1 MNKSFAVL
9 IGGILGRLV
18 GILVRKGV
26 LTAEEE
32 SYILEGIDD
41 EGL

>member
-1 MNKSFAVL
+1 MNKSFAAQ
-9 IGGILGRLV
+9 IGAVLGRLL

-26 LTAEEE
+26 LTVEEK
-32 SYILEGIDD
+32 SYILEGFDD